1 MQLYPEVAQ
10 GQKKLSLE
18 QVMVTWP
25 VVLTAAE
32 VFTLLFGIIFVVF
45 LTHLPFFSH
54 PLPFFFSFIQS
65 LSTPLSLNPL
75 VFLRMTLKHLSSM
88 KTTSFKNF
96 HLSPEMI
103 FLKYC
108 FWKNLN
114 LCIEKFFF
122 LTTITL
128 QEMKK

>member
-32 VFTLLFGIIFVVF
+32 VFTLLFGIIFAVF

-75 VFLRMTLKHLSSM
+75 VFLRMTLKHLSSISVSLYHCSGDGNEN
-88 KTTSFKNF
+88 TV
-96 HLSPEMI
+96 L
-103 FLKYC
+103 C
-108 FWKNLN
+108 FWSD
-114 LCIEKFFF
+114 
-122 LTTITL
+122 THGS
-128 QEMKK
+128 